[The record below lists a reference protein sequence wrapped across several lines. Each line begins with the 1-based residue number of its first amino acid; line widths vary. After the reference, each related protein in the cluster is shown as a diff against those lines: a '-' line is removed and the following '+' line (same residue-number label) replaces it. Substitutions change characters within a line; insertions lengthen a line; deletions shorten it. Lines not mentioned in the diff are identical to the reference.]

1 MEMVGKLCLVMDH
14 QRPLMPKNMLVL
26 NRYLNCLNVR
36 GNPLSGIF
44 FKIHGE
50 SVVVDDPLQGTICR
64 PFPLYATFSTDM
76 KYFGEYNWLSFL
88 HLQYFMSVKKKWH
101 IMEMVGKLC
110 LAKVTTI

>member
-1 MEMVGKLCLVMDH
+1 
-14 QRPLMPKNMLVL
+14 
-26 NRYLNCLNVR
+26 
-36 GNPLSGIF
+36 
-44 FKIHGE
+44 
-50 SVVVDDPLQGTICR
+50 VVVDDPLQGTICR

-110 LAKVTTI
+110 LAMDHQTPLMPILGG